1 MTQGSRA
8 GPGAESRD
16 TGADLGG
23 WGWGWGWQWSV
34 EQEREHY
41 KWLPGKIPSLTCL
54 RQLLRL
60 FSPVPSDSL
69 RGLLRPRICL
79 GLSCLFTP
87 AGRTF
92 PWSRP
97 LLKVLEPLA
106 PGQAES
112 TELSR
117 KRSRGEAISSK
128 ARALQSEGED
138 RGGSDQEHNSVAPGR
153 NDSEGS
159 PAAMFSCFSR

>member
-1 MTQGSRA
+1 MGVAAERRA
-8 GPGAESRD
+8 GDGALQVASWENPVTNLLKAASAALQSCSF
-16 TGADLGG
+16 G
-23 WGWGWGWQWSV
+23 
-34 EQEREHY
+34 
-41 KWLPGKIPSLTCL
+41 LPEGSTKA
-54 RQLLRL
+54 
-60 FSPVPSDSL
+60 
-69 RGLLRPRICL
+69 PRICL

-97 LLKVLEPLA
+97 LGKVLEPLA
-106 PGQAES
+106 PGQVES

-159 PAAMFSCFSR
+159 PAAMFPCFSR

>member
-1 MTQGSRA
+1 MAAERGA
-8 GPGAESRD
+8 GDGELQAASWENPVTNLLKAASEAPG
-16 TGADLGG
+16 
-23 WGWGWGWQWSV
+23 
-34 EQEREHY
+34 
-41 KWLPGKIPSLTCL
+41 P
-54 RQLLRL
+54 

-69 RGLLRPRICL
+69 RVLLRPRICL

-92 PWSRP
+92 PWFRP
-97 LLKVLEPLA
+97 LLKVLELLA
-106 PGQAES
+106 SGQVES

-128 ARALQSEGED
+128 AGSLQSESED

-159 PAAMFSCFSR
+159 PAAMFPCFSR